1 MRTIE
6 ISLDDAAQVQ
16 AILMTHAEMQDHR
29 TLESMNLLGRLKR
42 DEPDDAKDMID
53 DLQGQITDFE
63 EDCDNLRRIASLF
76 E

>member
-6 ISLDDAAQVQ
+6 LSPDDAAQVH

-42 DEPDDAKDMID
+42 DEPEEARDTIT
-53 DLQGQITDFE
+53 DLQEQINDFE
-63 EDCDNLRRIASLF
+63 EDCDNLRRIATMF
-76 E
+76 Q